1 MGGITQAIKIAERD
15 FSKKLYF
22 KEDIEKL
29 IFDLENCI
37 KDKKTDTEQTVRM
50 KILRMFASYGI
61 ELEKTLTPEQY
72 REQLELQS
80 IQSVKDFPEMCWN
93 EMMKFNLV
101 YKTPKEYMERLVN
114 ELVAPEYNLPDSPIR
129 LKILKQILGK
139 LDCLRGT
146 SFQSKKLINIIENDY
161 DGLISNI
168 GDEIFDN
175 YLVPIQPY
183 KYLRVLL
190 DVYGDLLYKE
200 DEEDD
205 DLASLVSMYND
216 SITGKTAKQILQ
228 FIRSNNSEE
237 KIDTT
242 GEKSDSFNVVNFDRS
257 LVEQISNYLDGV
269 RVAFKEKYDEELES
283 IKLLEQEI
291 YIQQFPIIMQFI
303 HEHRLFEQLKTKRFI
318 NLVKSHMSIE
328 IEMNNVDS
336 NLIEAIMDY
345 PLSAEAKEKFNNYLV
360 KQIGNF
366 FKKADAAFRVEYNS
380 FVANL
385 NRIETDCYLTQYDAI
400 ECFIRKRGLCE
411 QLLTGEIKNIAL
423 NQQEDDLEV
432 ITSGNELMEQITS
445 AVNDKPIIL
454 KRIILLLIE
463 KIDKFKAQTNE
474 MFDKGVDRAKDNGSI
489 PRILKISDDLAEG
502 KYKRSSEMKEILY
515 LFAFAFDMSISFVND
530 KERTLRDVRKSLF
543 EDFYC
548 DNIIRYVNEY
558 QKNGVYEEPTGVTIQ
573 FKNFV
578 EIVYLYWLNKDSKTY
593 SPAEKYLAA
602 NAMIEQVVSKIKSAE
617 RYIEKT
623 TSQTGKKYFEAKK
636 RAEKKA
642 FGTYAYRNFVRTDSE
657 YGDKTLKIDNF
668 LNLPEN
674 DFLNI
679 ILDRFDVDTAIKYK
693 TSAAFDNEN
702 YQTTAE
708 EKIKELIT
716 GLTAKVTHTGGLVSN
731 FYPIEFYKSIFD
743 ESVLDKEHCEDSHAK
758 LFALVE
764 KVNEQMESV
773 LFNHLTITKKGNDG
787 KPQKITCR
795 ITGKDYD
802 KTFKTSSDKKAK
814 KIVIEHFPAGD
825 YTITEITDEIE
836 TGNSKSIKIKCLSNQ
851 NIKINISDERIEC
864 DYEDQITRTRYMLLY
879 YYDFVQSRMGISYAE
894 TFDDFYDEY
903 CESLNIDLEDC
914 SYQLFSEKNLI
925 DMMLL
930 YSAFITLRTEL

>member
-1 MGGITQAIKIAERD
+1 M
-15 FSKKLYF
+15 
-22 KEDIEKL
+22 
-29 IFDLENCI
+29 
-37 KDKKTDTEQTVRM
+37 
-50 KILRMFASYGI
+50 
-61 ELEKTLTPEQY
+61 
-72 REQLELQS
+72 
-80 IQSVKDFPEMCWN
+80 
-93 EMMKFNLV
+93 
-101 YKTPKEYMERLVN
+101 
-114 ELVAPEYNLPDSPIR
+114 
-129 LKILKQILGK
+129 
-139 LDCLRGT
+139 
-146 SFQSKKLINIIENDY
+146 
-161 DGLISNI
+161 
-168 GDEIFDN
+168 
-175 YLVPIQPY
+175 VPIQPY

-190 DVYGDLLYKE
+190 DVYGDLLYQE

-205 DLASLVSMYND
+205 DLASLVSMHSDCIN
-216 SITGKTAKQILQ
+216 GKTAKQILQ
-228 FIRSNNSEE
+228 FIRSNNPGE

-242 GEKSDSFNVVNFDRS
+242 GGKSDSFNVVNFDRS

-303 HEHRLFEQLKTKRFI
+303 HEHRLFEQLKTKRFN

-328 IEMNNVDS
+328 IETNNVDS

-345 PLSAEAKEKFNNYLV
+345 PLSVEAKEKFNNYLV
-360 KQIGNF
+360 KQIEKF
-366 FKKADAAFRVEYNS
+366 FKKADATFRNEYTS
-380 FVANL
+380 FVAIL
-385 NRIETDCYLTQYDAI
+385 NRIETDCYLTQYAAI
-400 ECFIRKRGLCE
+400 EYFIRKRGLCK
-411 QLLTGEIKNIAL
+411 QLLTREIKNIVL
-423 NQQEDDLEV
+423 NQQDDLDA
-432 ITSGNELMEQITS
+432 ITSDSELWDQVTS
-445 AVNDKPIIL
+445 AVNDNLVIL
-454 KRIILLLIE
+454 KRTISLLIE
-463 KIDKFKAQTNE
+463 EINKFKAQTNE

-489 PRILKISDDLAEG
+489 PRILKIADDLAEG

-530 KERTLRDVRKSLF
+530 QERTLRDVRKSLF

-558 QKNGVYEEPTGVTIQ
+558 QKNGVYEEPTGITIQ

-578 EIVYLYWLNKDSKTY
+578 EIIYLYWLNKDSKTY

-602 NAMIEQVVSKIKSAE
+602 NRMIEQVVSRIKSAE
-617 RYIEKT
+617 RYIEKST
-623 TSQTGKKYFEAKK
+623 AQTGNKYFDAKK
-636 RAEKKA
+636 LAEKKA
-642 FGTYAYRNFVRTDSE
+642 LGTYAYRNFIRTDNQ
-657 YGDKTLKIDNF
+657 YGDEDLKIDNF
-668 LNLPEN
+668 LGLPED

-679 ILDRFDVDTAIKYK
+679 ILNKYDVDTTIKYK

-708 EKIKELIT
+708 DKIKELID
-716 GLTAKVTHTGGLVSN
+716 GLTAKVTHTGGLVAN

-743 ESVLDKEHCEDSHAK
+743 ESVLGKEHCADSQEK

-764 KVNEQMESV
+764 KVNEQMASV
-773 LFNHLTITKKGNDG
+773 LSNHLTIAKKGNDG
-787 KPQKITCR
+787 KPQRITCR

-802 KTFKTSSDKKAK
+802 KTFKTTSDKKAK

-836 TGNSKSIKIKCLSNQ
+836 TGNSKSINIKCLANQ
-851 NIKINISDERIEC
+851 KIEINISDEQIEC